1 MGSLPGSSA
10 HAKSFMQNPQELPPD
25 LFWLNFHG
33 LGKPGRELP
42 PGEDEY
48 WIEPGFFGQILDAVK
63 DRQDVQIT
71 FDDSNE
77 SDYTLALPLLKER
90 GMKARFFVV
99 ARRIG
104 DKGSL
109 SAEQIRELCAGGMA
123 VENHGML
130 HRNWKQL
137 NSTELEAEL
146 VEARDIIGRVTG
158 QPVTEA
164 ACPFGGYNRR
174 VLRMLRQA
182 GYQKVYTSDRGM
194 ARAGDWIQPRITI
207 RRRDNIDGVKAMC
220 ARTPENRGGILR
232 DVKLWL
238 KRWR

>member
-1 MGSLPGSSA
+1 MPST
-10 HAKSFMQNPQELPPD
+10 QEVSND
-25 LFWLNFHG
+25 MFWLNFHG
-33 LGKPGRELP
+33 LGRPGRDLP

-48 WIEPGFFGQILDAVK
+48 WIEPGFFGQILDAVR

-77 SDYTLALPLLKER
+77 SDYTMALPLLKER

-104 DKGSL
+104 EKGSL
-109 SAEQIRELCAGGMA
+109 SAEQIRALCAGGMA
-123 VENHGML
+123 VENHGMS
-130 HRNWKQL
+130 HRNWKDL
-137 NSTELEAEL
+137 GRAELQEEL
-146 VEARDIIGRVTG
+146 VEARDIISRVTG

-174 VLRMLRQA
+174 VLGMLRQA
-182 GYQKVYTSDRGM
+182 GYRKVYTSDRGM
-194 ARAGDWIQPRITI
+194 ARPRDWIQPRITI
-207 RRRDNIDGVKAMC
+207 RRRDDIACVKAMC

-232 DVKLWL
+232 DVKLWI

>member
-1 MGSLPGSSA
+1 MPST
-10 HAKSFMQNPQELPPD
+10 QEPSQD

-63 DRQDVQIT
+63 DRPDVQIT

-90 GMKARFFVV
+90 KMKARFFVV
-99 ARRIG
+99 AKRIG
-104 DKGSL
+104 EKGSL
-109 SAEQIRELCAGGMA
+109 SAEQIRSLCAEGML

-130 HRNWKQL
+130 HRNWKEL
-137 NSTELEAEL
+137 GHAELEEEL
-146 VEARDIIGRVTG
+146 IAAREIIGRVTG
-158 QPVTEA
+158 LPVNEA

-174 VLRMLRQA
+174 VLGMLRRA

-194 ARAGDWIQPRITI
+194 ARASDWIQPRITI
-207 RRRDNIDGVKAMC
+207 RRRDNIEGVKAMC
-220 ARTPENRGGILR
+220 ASAPENRGGILR
-232 DVKLWL
+232 DFKLLL